1 MWDLSVPW
9 WELVLRATAVFAFLI
24 LLLRVTGKRQI
35 GQLSPMDLVL
45 LLVLSNAVQ
54 NAMNAG
60 DNSLTGGLISATVL
74 VTLNWLLNFVTFRSK
89 KLADLV
95 EGRAQLLIHNGVVY
109 EDVLVAAKIT
119 RHELNA
125 ALRGG
130 GYLSVED
137 VHTAVL
143 ETNGS
148 ISFTPRI
155 AKKQEAEGGTSA
167 STSPPV

>member
-60 DNSLTGGLISATVL
+60 DNSLTGGLIFGDGAGHPE
-74 VTLNWLLNFVTFRSK
+74 
-89 KLADLV
+89 LAAEL
-95 EGRAQLLIHNGVVY
+95 
-109 EDVLVAAKIT
+109 
-119 RHELNA
+119 RHL
-125 ALRGG
+125 
-130 GYLSVED
+130 
-137 VHTAVL
+137 
-143 ETNGS
+143 
-148 ISFTPRI
+148 PQ
-155 AKKQEAEGGTSA
+155 QEAG
-167 STSPPV
+167 